1 MYTGKSN
8 IFYIPSINTT
18 PIVLSILCVDISS
31 ILVNVNIVIKMITGV
46 RFVLCYNKSKV
57 I

>member
-8 IFYIPSINTT
+8 IFYITSINTT
-18 PIVLSILCVDISS
+18 PIVISILCVDISL
-31 ILVNVNIVIKMITGV
+31 IFVNVNIVIKMITGV
-46 RFVLCYNKSKV
+46 RFVLCYIKSKV